1 MEQLKLDGV
10 TKYYGSVLAV
20 DDFHLNV
27 DTGEFITLLGP
38 SGCGKTTT
46 LRMIGGLEEPT
57 SGRIY
62 IQGQDT
68 TNVPPFKRPT
78 NMVFQSY
85 ALFPH
90 LTVYDNIVYGLKN
103 KKVSKEVQ
111 RERAESLLALI
122 DLEGLEDR
130 RPNEL
135 SGGQQQRVAVARALV
150 NEPAVLLLDEPLG
163 ALDAKLRI
171 AMRFELKRIQRESGV
186 SFIYV
191 THDQEEAIS
200 LSDRIVLMDLG
211 RIQQEGTPRDIF
223 ENPRNEFVAD
233 FVGVGNFLNGEC
245 VEKSDGRLTVQCG
258 DGIVV
263 WVPSED
269 GVHVGDK
276 ATLWIRASDV
286 KLGGRLDALE
296 GQVWQG
302 RIDQLLYYG
311 DNVDLVVTIDGDHQL
326 RTIISSEQFYS
337 EEIKIGSSVTVGWK
351 LEDVRLFAK

>member
-20 DDFHLNV
+20 DDFDLDV
-27 DTGEFITLLGP
+27 DAGEFITLLGP

-62 IQGQDT
+62 IQGQDS
-68 TNVPPFKRPT
+68 TNVPPFRRPT

-90 LTVYDNIVYGLKN
+90 LTVYDNVVYGLKN
-103 KKVSKEVQ
+103 NKVPKDVQ
-111 RERAESLLALI
+111 RERAATLLELI
-122 DLEGLEDR
+122 GLEGLEDR

-135 SGGQQQRVAVARALV
+135 SGGQQQRVAVARALI

-163 ALDAKLRI
+163 ALDAKLRT

-186 SFIYV
+186 SFVYV

-211 RIQQEGTPRDIF
+211 RIQQEGTPREIF
-223 ENPRNEFVAD
+223 ENPQNAFVAD
-233 FVGVGNFLNGEC
+233 FVGVGNFLSGDCVDTSNGSLM
-245 VEKSDGRLTVQCG
+245 VRCG
-258 DGIVV
+258 DGTVIRA
-263 WVPSED
+263 PAQD
-269 GVHVGDK
+269 GVQVGDPV
-276 ATLWIRASDV
+276 TLWVRASDV
-286 KLGGRLDALE
+286 RLGSTVGSRGEQALD
-296 GQVWQG
+296 G

-311 DNVDLVVTIDGDHQL
+311 DYVDLVVTVDDNQQL
-326 RTIISSEQFYS
+326 RSIVRSDQFYS
-337 EEIKIGSSVTVGWK
+337 EALEIGSAVTVGWRS
-351 LEDVRLFAK
+351 EDVRLFTD

>member
-20 DDFHLNV
+20 DDFDLDV
-27 DTGEFITLLGP
+27 DAGEFITLLGP

-46 LRMIGGLEEPT
+46 LRMIGGLEDPT
-57 SGRIY
+57 SGRIF
-62 IQGQDT
+62 IQGQDM

-90 LTVYDNIVYGLKN
+90 LTVYENIVFGLKN
-103 KKVSKEVQ
+103 QKVSKPIQ
-111 RERAESLLALI
+111 REKAGNLLGLI
-122 DLEGLEDR
+122 GLEGLENR

-171 AMRFELKRIQRESGV
+171 AMRFELKRIQRDSGV

-211 RIQQEGTPRDIF
+211 RVQQEGTPKDIF

-245 VEKSDGRLTVQCG
+245 IEKSNGTLMVRCG
-258 DGIVV
+258 DGTVV
-263 WVPSED
+263 RGSLGRRNP
-269 GVHVGDK
+269 
-276 ATLWIRASDV
+276 
-286 KLGGRLDALE
+286 GGR
-296 GQVWQG
+296 
-302 RIDQLLYYG
+302 
-311 DNVDLVVTIDGDHQL
+311 
-326 RTIISSEQFYS
+326 
-337 EEIKIGSSVTVGWK
+337 
-351 LEDVRLFAK
+351 

>member
-20 DDFHLNV
+20 DDFYLDV
-27 DTGEFITLLGP
+27 DAGEFITLLGP

-57 SGRIY
+57 SGRIF
-62 IQGQDT
+62 IQGQDST
-68 TNVPPFKRPT
+68 DVPPFKRPT

-103 KKVSKEVQ
+103 NRVPKDVQ
-111 RERAESLLALI
+111 RERAGNLLALI
-122 DLEGLEDR
+122 GLEGLEDR

-163 ALDAKLRI
+163 ALDAKLRV

-200 LSDRIVLMDLG
+200 LSDRIVLMNEG
-211 RIQQEGTPRDIF
+211 RVQQEGTPRDVF

-233 FVGVGNFLNGEC
+233 FVGVGNFLRGEC
-245 VEKSDGRLTVQCG
+245 IEGSNGTLMVRCG
-258 DGIVV
+258 DGTVV
-263 WVPSED
+263 RVPTQD
-269 GVHVGDK
+269 GMGVGDQ
-276 ATLWIRASDV
+276 ATLWVRASDV
-286 KLGGRLDALE
+286 RLGSRLSSED

-302 RIDQLLYYG
+302 KIDQLLYYG
-311 DNVDLVVTIDGDHQL
+311 DHVDLVVTVKGIQQL
-326 RTIISSEQFYS
+326 RSVVSAEQFYG
-337 EEIKIGSSVTVGWK
+337 EGIDIGSEVTVGWRPA
-351 LEDVRLFAK
+351 DVRLFSS

>member
-20 DDFHLNV
+20 DDFYLDV
-27 DTGEFITLLGP
+27 EAGEFITLLGP

-57 SGRIY
+57 SGRIF
-62 IQGQDT
+62 IQGQDST
-68 TNVPPFKRPT
+68 DVPPFKRPT

-90 LTVYDNIVYGLKN
+90 LTVYDNIIYGLKN
-103 KKVSKEVQ
+103 NRVPKDVQ
-111 RERAESLLALI
+111 IERAGNLLTLI
-122 DLEGLEDR
+122 GLEGLEER
-130 RPNEL
+130 RPSEL

-163 ALDAKLRI
+163 ALDAKLRV

-200 LSDRIVLMDLG
+200 LSDRIVLMDEG
-211 RIQQEGTPRDIF
+211 RIQQEGTPRDVF

-233 FVGVGNFLNGEC
+233 FVGVGNFLSG
-245 VEKSDGRLTVQCG
+245 S
-258 DGIVV
+258 
-263 WVPSED
+263 
-269 GVHVGDK
+269 
-276 ATLWIRASDV
+276 ASRD
-286 KLGGRLDALE
+286 
-296 GQVWQG
+296 
-302 RIDQLLYYG
+302 
-311 DNVDLVVTIDGDHQL
+311 
-326 RTIISSEQFYS
+326 RTA
-337 EEIKIGSSVTVGWK
+337 
-351 LEDVRLFAK
+351 R

>member
-20 DDFHLNV
+20 DDFYLNV
-27 DTGEFITLLGP
+27 DAGEFITLLGP

-57 SGRIY
+57 SGRIF
-62 IQGQDT
+62 IQGQDM

-90 LTVYDNIVYGLKN
+90 LTVYDNIVFGLKN
-103 KKVSKEVQ
+103 QKVSKPIQ
-111 RERAESLLALI
+111 REKAGKLLALI
-122 DLEGLEDR
+122 GLEGLENR

-171 AMRFELKRIQRESGV
+171 AMRFELKRIQRDSGV

-211 RIQQEGTPRDIF
+211 RVQQEGTPKEIF

-245 VEKSDGRLTVQCG
+245 IEKSNGTLMVRCG
-258 DGIVV
+258 DGTVV
-263 WVPSED
+263 RVPSED
-269 GVHVGDK
+269 GIQVGDK
-276 ATLWIRASDV
+276 ATLWIRAADV
-286 KLGGRLDALE
+286 KLGSRLNSDE

-302 RIDQLLYYG
+302 KIIQLLYYG
-311 DNVDLVVTIDGDHQL
+311 DHVDLVVGIDGNQQF
-326 RTIISSEQFYS
+326 RAVIPSEQFYS
-337 EEIKIGSSVTVGWK
+337 EQIEIGSDVTVGWRP
-351 LEDVRLFAK
+351 EDVRLFTN

>member
-1 MEQLKLDGV
+1 LEQLKLDGV

-20 DDFHLNV
+20 DDFDLNV
-27 DTGEFITLLGP
+27 DAGEFITLLGP

-57 SGRIY
+57 SGRIF
-62 IQGQDT
+62 IQGQDST
-68 TNVPPFKRPT
+68 GVPPFKRPT

-103 KKVSKEVQ
+103 NRVPKDVQ
-111 RERAESLLALI
+111 IERAGNLLTLI
-122 DLEGLEDR
+122 GLEGLEER
-130 RPNEL
+130 RPSEL

-163 ALDAKLRI
+163 ALDAKLRV

-200 LSDRIVLMDLG
+200 LSDRIVLMDEG
-211 RIQQEGTPRDIF
+211 RIQQEGTPRDVF
-223 ENPRNEFVAD
+223 ESPRNEFVAD
-233 FVGVGNFLNGEC
+233 FVGVGNFLRGEC
-245 VEKSDGRLTVQCG
+245 VEKSNGTLMVRCG
-258 DGIVV
+258 DGTVV
-263 WVPSED
+263 RVPLQD
-269 GVHVGDK
+269 GMRVGDK
-276 ATLWIRASDV
+276 ATLWVRASDV
-286 KLGGRLDALE
+286 RVGSRLSPED

-302 RIDQLLYYG
+302 KIDQLLYYG
-311 DNVDLVVTIDGDHQL
+311 DHVDLVVEVEGIQQL
-326 RTIISSEQFYS
+326 RSVISAEQFYGEGIDLGS
-337 EEIKIGSSVTVGWK
+337 EVTVGWRPA
-351 LEDVRLFAK
+351 DVRLFTS

>member
-1 MEQLKLDGV
+1 MEQLKLEGV
-10 TKYYGSVLAV
+10 TKHYGSVLAV
-20 DDFHLNV
+20 DDLYLSV
-27 DTGEFITLLGP
+27 EAGEFITLLGP

-62 IQGQDT
+62 IQGQDAT
-68 TNVPPFKRPT
+68 KVPPYLRPT

-103 KKVSKEVQ
+103 KKVAKNVQ
-111 RERAESLLALI
+111 RERAGNLLSLI
-122 DLEGLEDR
+122 GLEGLEER

-211 RIQQEGTPRDIF
+211 KVQQEGTPREIF
-223 ENPRNEFVAD
+223 EDPRNEFVAD
-233 FVGVGNFLNGEC
+233 FVGVGNFLHGEC
-245 VEKSDGRLTVQCG
+245 
-258 DGIVV
+258 
-263 WVPSED
+263 
-269 GVHVGDK
+269 
-276 ATLWIRASDV
+276 
-286 KLGGRLDALE
+286 
-296 GQVWQG
+296 
-302 RIDQLLYYG
+302 ID
-311 DNVDLVVTIDGDHQL
+311 NTI
-326 RTIISSEQFYS
+326 
-337 EEIKIGSSVTVGWK
+337 SV
-351 LEDVRLFAK
+351 

>member
-1 MEQLKLDGV
+1 MEQLKLEGV
-10 TKYYGSVLAV
+10 TKHYGSVLAV
-20 DDFHLNV
+20 DDLYLSV
-27 DTGEFITLLGP
+27 EAGEFITLLGP

-57 SGRIY
+57 FGRIY
-62 IQGQDT
+62 IQGQDA
-68 TNVPPFKRPT
+68 TNVPPYSRPT

-103 KKVSKEVQ
+103 KKVAKNVQ
-111 RERAESLLALI
+111 RERAENLLSLI
-122 DLEGLEDR
+122 GLEGLEER

-211 RIQQEGTPRDIF
+211 KVQQEGAPREIF
-223 ENPRNEFVAD
+223 EDPKNEFVAD
-233 FVGVGNFLNGEC
+233 FVGVGNILHGEC
-245 VEKSDGRLTVQCG
+245 IDKSNGTLAVRCGNGVVVRVPSKDGFQVG
-258 DGIVV
+258 DG
-263 WVPSED
+263 
-269 GVHVGDK
+269 
-276 ATLWIRASDV
+276 ATLWVRASDV
-286 KLGGRLDALE
+286 RLGSRLDADD

-302 RIDQLLYYG
+302 KIGQLLYYG
-311 DNVDLVVTIDGDHQL
+311 DYVDLVVTVDGDQQF
-326 RTIISSEQFYS
+326 RTVISSAQFYR
-337 EEIKIGSSVTVGWK
+337 EQIEIGSSVTVGWRA
-351 LEDVRLFAK
+351 EDVRLFNR